1 MGYFILNRLVILFF
15 FNITVILSKI
25 NNKTIVMKKII
36 SLVSSIF
43 IGFVIYGQTANPS
56 VDFSEGM
63 GNPLER
69 DLYCVKKGNII
80 IDPWYGLGSLNL
92 FPESD
97 TLENFKSLYLGPMGV
112 CGEYMVTDEI
122 GVGIDFIYNRQG
134 FSSSDPNNIDG
145 MGNLVTYNYKFKAE
159 RTRIH
164 LRFNYHF
171 TKDENFDAY
180 LGIGAGNNSRKNS
193 FTSNDPYVTDLI
205 DDSELLPFSMRVC
218 LGGRYFFNEKYG
230 LVGEIGLGGALL
242 RIGLSIKF

>member
-1 MGYFILNRLVILFF
+1 
-15 FNITVILSKI
+15 
-25 NNKTIVMKKII
+25 MKKII

-171 TKDENFDAY
+171 AKDENFDAY
-180 LGIGAGNNSRKNS
+180 LHHRDKVVAQIVNYMENFDDLQVSLEKQRTKLNKEFFSGA
-193 FTSNDPYVTDLI
+193 
-205 DDSELLPFSMRVC
+205 
-218 LGGRYFFNEKYG
+218 
-230 LVGEIGLGGALL
+230 ALYDT
-242 RIGLSIKF
+242 IKR